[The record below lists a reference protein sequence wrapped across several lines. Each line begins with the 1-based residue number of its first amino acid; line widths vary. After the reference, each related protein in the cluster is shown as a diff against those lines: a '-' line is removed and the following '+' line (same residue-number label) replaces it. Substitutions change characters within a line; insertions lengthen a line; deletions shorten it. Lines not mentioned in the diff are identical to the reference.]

1 MEKSISRT
9 STLRLFA
16 DVSLLYRPVNTTD
29 DGKKLQ
35 EDLTELTKWAD
46 KWQMTFHPA
55 KCYILRVTRK
65 KILIITNYEM
75 LGQQL
80 ETVHQYPYLGVEL
93 SEDLGWE
100 PHINKVISKANR
112 TLGFLRRNIYKCP
125 HDIKSQAYISLVRLH
140 LEYASSVWDPF
151 RKCHINAL
159 EMVQRKAARNC
170 NYHPTKPW
178 LANTGKQEKNG

>member
-1 MEKSISRT
+1 MFRLKNPNVLLAFEMTLLICGSHPLCFLIYINDMEKSISRT

-80 ETVHQYPYLGVEL
+80 ETVHQYP
-93 SEDLGWE
+93 
-100 PHINKVISKANR
+100 
-112 TLGFLRRNIYKCP
+112 
-125 HDIKSQAYISLVRLH
+125 
-140 LEYASSVWDPF
+140 
-151 RKCHINAL
+151 
-159 EMVQRKAARNC
+159 
-170 NYHPTKPW
+170 
-178 LANTGKQEKNG
+178 

>member
-100 PHINKVISKANR
+100 PHINKVLTWGNR
-112 TLGFLRRNIYKCP
+112 NL
-125 HDIKSQAYISLVRLH
+125 
-140 LEYASSVWDPF
+140 
-151 RKCHINAL
+151 
-159 EMVQRKAARNC
+159 
-170 NYHPTKPW
+170 
-178 LANTGKQEKNG
+178 